1 MQPGKTSVTNLF
13 STPAQYLIPVFQR
26 GYVWTLEKQVVPLW
40 ADILDRANKWL
51 EHRAN
56 AQQIGVQPLRPIQK
70 HFLGSVVLT
79 PIPPAFGRVMAYEV
93 IDGQQRTTTLHLL
106 MLAFQH
112 AAQNLQQPEVVAM
125 LAGLVRNPGPYAQ
138 VNDHFKVWPTEAG
151 RTEIKFLNSEL
162 DAQNI
167 CARYPVKQDRQKMVR
182 PLMVEAYLYLHH
194 ACLAFLR
201 DVDIDDPVRLSS
213 DGTHSDAL
221 VRAIRHDNVITGILP
236 GRPLLPERAEAL
248 YMTLQELVQ
257 IMTLTLEPED
267 DPQVIF
273 ETLNA
278 RGEPLLASD
287 LVRNFVFLD
296 AARRGLAVSEL
307 YARHWSRFD
316 QQTDAQQTVAANRYW
331 REKVRQGRLAH
342 PRIELFF
349 FHYTVLRRQEET
361 KFSHIFQSFKDWW
374 QSADRVIDDELANLV
389 QASQYFQEL
398 ISPQGNG
405 DVAEFAR
412 LIGALDVST
421 LTPLYLVLRKRLVA
435 DSPALKQSL
444 GDLASYVTR
453 RAVCG
458 LTTKSYNK
466 VFLKLMSK
474 VAVADDPAATLRA
487 ELLRL
492 GGDSQRWPDDDAFRE
507 HWLNRP
513 VYLEIRAAKVCA
525 VLRALERSARTCQ
538 QETHAVPLQSG
549 LTVEHVM
556 PQSWA
561 STDVLSW
568 YPLADDTELI
578 RRDRARRVHTFGNLT
593 LLTQALNSSV
603 SNGSFQDRQVQQG
616 DGLVVVA
623 GKRTGFLG
631 SLLIMNSYFQKP
643 DIQTWSDADIDKR
656 GCDLFER
663 ARQTWSY
670 PNHVLEL
677 AATGDVR
684 QALVVLDRLDAQD
697 ASQA

>member
-40 ADILDRANKWL
+40 ADILDRANKRL
-51 EHRAN
+51 EHQAY
-56 AQQIGVQPLRPIQK
+56 AQQVGAPALRPIQK

-79 PIPPAFGRVMAYEV
+79 PVPATFGRVMAYEV

-106 MLAFQH
+106 MLAFRH
-112 AAQNLQQPEVVAM
+112 AAQNLQQPGVAAM
-125 LAGLVRNPGPYAQ
+125 LTGLVRNPGPYAQ

-151 RTEIKFLNSEL
+151 RTEMEFLNGAP
-162 DAQNI
+162 DAQTVSD
-167 CARYPVKQDRQKMVR
+167 RYPVSQNRQRMVR

-194 ACLAFLR
+194 ACLTFLR
-201 DVDIDDPVRLSS
+201 DINIDDPVSPVS
-213 DGTHSDAL
+213 DRTHSDAL
-221 VRAIRHDNVITGILP
+221 VHAIRHNNVITGTLP
-236 GRPLLPERAEAL
+236 ERLLLPERAEAL
-248 YMTLQELVQ
+248 YMTLHELVQ
-257 IMTLTLEPED
+257 IMTLSLEPED

-296 AARRGLAVSEL
+296 AARSGQDVSEL
-307 YARHWSRFD
+307 YYRHWSRFD
-316 QQTDAQQTVAANRYW
+316 QQTDAQQAVEANRYW
-331 REKVRQGRLAH
+331 REKVRQGRLTH

-349 FHYTVLRRQEET
+349 FHYTVLRRREET

-374 QSADRVIDDELANLV
+374 QSANRVIGDELAKLV
-389 QASQYFQEL
+389 HTSQYFQEL
-398 ISPQGNG
+398 ISPQGND

-421 LTPLYLVLRKRLVA
+421 LTPLYLVLRERLAV

-466 VFLKLMSK
+466 VFLKLMSE

-492 GGDSQRWPDDDAFRE
+492 GGDSQCWPDDDAFRE
-507 HWLNRP
+507 QWLNRP
-513 VYLEIRAAKVCA
+513 VYLEMRAAKVCA
-525 VLRALERSARTCQ
+525 VLRSLERSARTDR
-538 QETHAVPLQSG
+538 QETHAVPLQSV

-561 STDVLSW
+561 STDVLPW
-568 YPLADDTELI
+568 YPLANDTEVH
-578 RRDRARRVHTFGNLT
+578 RRDRARRIHTFGNLT
-593 LLTQALNSSV
+593 LLTQALNSAV
-603 SNGSFQDRQVQQG
+603 SNGPFQDRQVEQVN
-616 DGLVVVA
+616 GLVAVT

-631 SLLIMNSYFQKP
+631 SLLMMNSYFQRL
-643 DIQTWSDADIDKR
+643 DIQTWSDADIDTR
-656 GCDLFER
+656 GYDLFER
-663 ARQTWSY
+663 ARQAWSY
-670 PNHVLEL
+670 PNN
-677 AATGDVR
+677 ADD
-684 QALVVLDRLDAQD
+684 QAQP
-697 ASQA
+697 